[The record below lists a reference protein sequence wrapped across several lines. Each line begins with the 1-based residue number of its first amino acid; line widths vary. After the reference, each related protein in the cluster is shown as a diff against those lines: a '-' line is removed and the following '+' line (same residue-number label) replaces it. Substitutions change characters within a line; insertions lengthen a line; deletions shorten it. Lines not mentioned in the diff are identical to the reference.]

1 VTTLNSQQTLQLR
14 TQPQATKLWLSIYRP
29 KILLSAMV
37 SGTFVQGEN
46 EINFDTVSTGSYLN
60 CYPNI
65 TVKVGSTEGASD
77 IGTIRLRMITGSFA
91 TFAENSIVWRNN
103 QFLTFI
109 DFVDVNPVFPRI
121 IKDPNQTDNV
131 IFYKDDDIPYSNQN
145 TIYGTFPCAGPHRAA
160 FLETGTVSLFYS
172 STGSYNVK
180 GDAITFNWAFEG
192 GTPTGSTARDPG
204 NIAYNTPGHYR
215 TRLIITSAS
224 GALDTT
230 YRYVSI
236 YDRPENGT
244 HTPVLKW
251 EMGDLSGSRSEGGY
265 MVHMKSF
272 DNLSD
277 IEPNAL
283 VVIFQDNWYGGVK
296 TSIGGNA
303 INNSSIF
310 FVGYILKDSITFN
323 YKEGYAEYDV
333 GNISIL
339 MKETEGFSVS
349 CESVVTADTW
359 FELDNMNVAKAI
371 YHYLRWHSTVLNVA
385 DFQYTGDDRLVQYF
399 DSDRESLWDA
409 IDNFVR
415 EGLIGELATDRQGK
429 IWAEISPPGYQ
440 NPFASIRAGMNI
452 QKQDWMG
459 EPNITE
465 RRTAQQ
471 SFIEMGGI
479 VYQGPQTDQFSAILS
494 NAPSLTPL
502 YRGKSE
508 SPYQGL
514 ILNSQLQLNQLS
526 GNYLADKNS
535 PFPLVGVSINGNYQN
550 LDIAPQERITLDINE
565 NDTKVGESL
574 IGLSY
579 RISSMNWRY
588 NNTNG
593 TLTPDI
599 EFQQIVTGTAG
610 ETLII
615 PITPPDSY
623 GYSFPN
629 LNLPPLPS
637 FTIPAAQEQI
647 GRVVLCLDANFGFV
661 YTLDIDASSPTWAIN
676 NAGLSSTDDRT
687 LYTFFI
693 APNGSV
699 WVAHSKP
706 NDTALYYAP
715 SVDAPYIKLIDTAF
729 LQAQYPSS
737 LQWMIQSIGYNPNNS
752 EDIAVIMGGTN
763 VDTHDANFWSGNR
776 AGFTKKGAV
785 NTLGIANGASN
796 RGSLTYDTKNNK
808 WVATGLIEGGI
819 SDTPGIVR
827 LNALGTSVELSRV
840 IGGSA
845 PITPVRARDS
855 GYLFLFGVGD
865 GTDLI
870 TTTDDG
876 TNITTIVEDLPRD
889 AFYPFDN
896 YDCDPT
902 GQFLLGTWSAAA
914 LKGRS
919 SDYGTTWVGLPTL
932 PPGNEYSFAYMGG
945 VGTSTQWLAVRGVVR
960 YSPDWGNTWINKEG
974 NIAQLLLPAP
984 NLRGISVNLGRR
996 SV

>member
-1 VTTLNSQQTLQLR
+1 MAAL
-14 TQPQATKLWLSIYRP
+14 
-29 KILLSAMV
+29 V
-37 SGTFVQGEN
+37 SGTFLQGEN
-46 EINFDTVSTGSYLN
+46 QINFDSVSTGSYLN

-65 TVKVGSTEGASD
+65 TVKIGSTEGASD
-77 IGTIRLRMITGSFA
+77 VGTIRLRMITGSYA
-91 TFAENSIVWRNN
+91 VFAENSVVWRNN
-103 QFLTFI
+103 YFLTFI
-109 DFVDVNPVFPRI
+109 DFVDVNPVFPKI

-160 FLETGTVSLFYS
+160 LLETGTASIFYS

-180 GDAITFNWAFEG
+180 GDSLTFNWAFEG
-192 GTPTGSTARDPG
+192 GTPTGSTLRDPG
-204 NIAYNTPGHYR
+204 NVSYVSCGHYR
-215 TRLIITSAS
+215 TRLIITSSS
-224 GALDTT
+224 GAVDTT

-244 HTPVLKW
+244 CTPVLKW

-265 MVHMKSF
+265 IVHMKSF

-283 VVIFQDNWYGGVK
+283 VVIFQDNWFGGTK

-303 INNSSIF
+303 NNNSSIF

-339 MKETEGFSVS
+339 MKDTEGFSVS
-349 CESVVTADTW
+349 CESVVTASTW
-359 FELDNMNVAKAI
+359 FQLDNMNVTKAM

-415 EGLIGELATDRQGK
+415 EGLIGELVSDRQGK

-440 NPFASIRAGMNI
+440 NPFASIRSGGVAGSV

-465 RRTAQQ
+465 RRTAEQ

-479 VYQGPQTDQFSAILS
+479 VYQGPQTNQFTAILS

-535 PFPLVGVSINGNYQN
+535 PFPVVGMSINGNYQYM
-550 LDIAPQERITLDINE
+550 DIAPQEKFTFDITAS
-565 NDTKVGESL
+565 DTKIGESL
-574 IGLSY
+574 IGLWY
-579 RISSMNWRY
+579 RPLSMNWRY

-593 TLTPDI
+593 TLTPDM

-615 PITPPDSY
+615 PITPPDNFGY
-623 GYSFPN
+623 GFPS
-629 LNLPPLPS
+629 LDLPPLFS
-637 FTIPAAQEQI
+637 FVTPPAQEQI
-647 GRVVLCLDANFGFV
+647 GRVVLCIDNNFGFV

-676 NAGLSSTDDRT
+676 NAGIDSDDTERG
-687 LYTFFI
+687 LFTFFI
-693 APNGSV
+693 APNGSA
-699 WVAHSKP
+699 WAAYSKP
-706 NDTALYYAP
+706 NDAALYYAP
-715 SVDAPYIKLIDTAF
+715 TVDSPWTKLIDDAF
-729 LQAQYPSS
+729 LQAAYPST
-737 LQWMIQSIGYNPNNS
+737 LDWNIQGIGFNS
-752 EDIAVIMGGTN
+752 EENEEIVIIMGGSN
-763 VDTHDANFWSGNR
+763 DLDTHQANFWIGDHSGFTRKASISNFFIGAGDARGNLTYNPVTTKWTATGRVEAGITDR
-776 AGFTKKGAV
+776 AGFAIFNSDGSTLEYVTNFSEDTTPIPSIRAIDTGWLYIF
-785 NTLGIANGASN
+785 NLGIGADAGKNMASSLNDGRTYVNSN
-796 RGSLTYDTKNNK
+796 
-808 WVATGLIEGGI
+808 
-819 SDTPGIVR
+819 
-827 LNALGTSVELSRV
+827 
-840 IGGSA
+840 
-845 PITPVRARDS
+845 
-855 GYLFLFGVGD
+855 
-865 GTDLI
+865 
-870 TTTDDG
+870 
-876 TNITTIVEDLPRD
+876 EDLAIDSFFP
-889 AFYPFDN
+889 FYKHA
-896 YDCDPT
+896 CDPS
-902 GQFLLGTWSAAA
+902 GQFLLGVWSTGK
-914 LKGRS
+914 KGRS
-919 SDYGTTWVGLPTL
+919 SDYGNTWVAIPNL

-945 VGTSTQWLAVRGVVR
+945 EGLSTQWLAVRGVVR
-960 YSPDWGNTWINKEG
+960 YSPNWGNTWINKEG

-984 NLRGISVNLGRR
+984 DLRGIAVNIGRR